1 MLEDRD
7 GEGMLLKMSP
17 SLGGTL
23 GVEQK
28 KNGCDDV
35 TILTTGR
42 RAVPPIPR
50 LLVDPAS

>member
-23 GVEQK
+23 GRAEEER
-28 KNGCDDV
+28 CDDV